1 MIEREDFDPAET
13 REYLDALDSVEA
25 FEGVGQVDARRKRAK
40 LSLAAVALPPS
51 AQSGGRQQAL
61 RWNCRRNDPIFRVTP
76 LASFTKRQTDPGR
89 SYWRGRWRARQS
101 LAK

>member
-1 MIEREDFDPAET
+1 
-13 REYLDALDSVEA
+13 
-25 FEGVGQVDARRKRAK
+25 
-40 LSLAAVALPPS
+40 
-51 AQSGGRQQAL
+51 L

-76 LASFTKRQTDPGR
+76 LASFTERQTDPGR